1 MIRRYRHGDLTGLT
15 DAEVGDKLLRAAEVL
30 FAYRAAHQYPLSK
43 ANMGLRSMVTTE
55 RCRVEVSQRLKR
67 APTILAKLDLH
78 PTMRLSAM
86 QDIGGCRAV
95 LTSID
100 EIRRVERRLRRNRPP
115 VGYDDYITT
124 PKSSGYRGVHVI
136 VEYDGRLIEIQ
147 LRTTVMHEWAITV
160 ERLSGRIGSD
170 LKSGRG
176 PAEVLDLMEAISEA
190 MATEEYGAV
199 VPQVQ
204 VDRIKSLRKL
214 ANPYLTGGST

>member
-1 MIRRYRHGDLTGLT
+1 
-15 DAEVGDKLLRAAEVL
+15 
-30 FAYRAAHQYPLSK
+30 
-43 ANMGLRSMVTTE
+43 
-55 RCRVEVSQRLKR
+55 
-67 APTILAKLDLH
+67 
-78 PTMRLSAM
+78 
-86 QDIGGCRAV
+86 
-95 LTSID
+95 
-100 EIRRVERRLRRNRPP
+100 
-115 VGYDDYITT
+115 
-124 PKSSGYRGVHVI
+124 
-136 VEYDGRLIEIQ
+136 
-147 LRTTVMHEWAITV
+147 MHEWAITV